1 MSDKNDTSTARDVER
16 DPLVD
21 GSHIIPPTERAQA
34 DQATTAVA
42 TSSDSPES
50 PDSPESAPSPKSAPS
65 PASAPSAETPDEDA
79 EVKEAAK
86 SEEKAATEKT
96 SAVKKSPASDE
107 KTSKE
112 TEAQKKAK
120 APEESDKTAST
131 PKPRPIPRPRPT
143 AAPAAPASS
152 SAADAEAVRLAAAWG
167 RVDDEGTVYL
177 RSADGERAVGQYA
190 AGGSNDDALAFY
202 AERYVALAGQVSLLE
217 SRVEN
222 ISPEEAGQ
230 SLKALEKQ
238 LKEPAVVGDVE
249 ALRTRV
255 ASLKER
261 VAQRR
266 EEIQAA
272 RQAAKAEALEARTKL
287 VERAEAIAAKN
298 PSKIHWRNSREELS
312 KIFDDWQEAQ
322 RSGPRIDRP
331 TEEELWHRFSRARS
345 QFDRM
350 RRQHFTQLEA
360 HRAEVIETKTKLVEQ
375 AEKLQD
381 STEWNQGAAQFRSL
395 MDQWRK
401 AGRASR
407 KDDDKLW
414 ERFHAAQQK
423 FFDARSTHFAQRDEE
438 QEANLE
444 AKLKLVAKAEEILP
458 VTDIEG
464 ARATLRSIQDRWE
477 EIGMVPRS
485 AISRTEGRL
494 REIEDALRKAEA
506 DRWKA
511 TDPQKKQRS
520 DGMAAQLEK
529 LIAELDEEIAA
540 AEAAG
545 DKDKLASLKENRE
558 ARQAWLDQVNQDL

>member
-1 MSDKNDTSTARDVER
+1 MSDKNDTSTARNTEHE
-16 DPLVD
+16 LID
-21 GSHIIPPTERAQA
+21 GSQIIPPTEGAQVEQ
-34 DQATTAVA
+34 DTPATAP
-42 TSSDSPES
+42 TSGSADSPKSADSAPSAPSADS
-50 PDSPESAPSPKSAPS
+50 PDSPVS
-65 PASAPSAETPDEDA
+65 PASAPSADTPDE
-79 EVKEAAK
+79 AATQNSETYDKGK
-86 SEEKAATEKT
+86 SEEKAEETLAE
-96 SAVKKSPASDE
+96 KKSSTSD
-107 KTSKE
+107 TKE
-112 TEAQKKAK
+112 TAT
-120 APEESDKTAST
+120 S
-131 PKPRPIPRPRPT
+131 PKPRPIPRPRPSV
-143 AAPAAPASS
+143 APAAPTTS

-202 AERYVALAGQVSLLE
+202 AERYVALASQVSLLE

-238 LKEPAVVGDVE
+238 LKEPAVVGDVD

-261 VAQRR
+261 IAQRR

-272 RQAAKAEALEARTKL
+272 RQAAKAKALEERTKL

-298 PSKIHWRNSREELS
+298 PAKIHWRNSREELS

-360 HRAEVIETKTKLVEQ
+360 HRSEVVGTKTKLVEQ
-375 AEKLQD
+375 AEQLKD
-381 STEWNQGAAQFRSL
+381 STDWNKGAAQFRAL

-414 ERFHAAQQK
+414 ERFHSAQQA
-423 FFDARSTHFAQRDEE
+423 FFDARSAHFAQRDEE

-444 AKLKLVAKAEEILP
+444 AKLKLVAQAEEILP
-458 VTDIEG
+458 VEDLEA
-464 ARATLRSIQDRWE
+464 ARNALRSIQDRWE
-477 EIGMVPRS
+477 EIGMVPRN

-494 REIEDALRKAEA
+494 REIEDAVRKAEA

-529 LIAELDEEIAA
+529 LIADLDEEIAA

-545 DKDKLASLKENRE
+545 DKGKVASLKENRE
-558 ARQAWLDQVNQDL
+558 ARQAWLDQVTQDL

>member
-1 MSDKNDTSTARDVER
+1 MSDKNDTSKARDVER
-16 DPLVD
+16 GPLVD
-21 GSHIIPPTERAQA
+21 GSHIIPPTDRAQV
-34 DQATTAVA
+34 DKATPEATPTVA
-42 TSSDSPES
+42 TSADSPE
-50 PDSPESAPSPKSAPS
+50 SAPS
-65 PASAPSAETPDEDA
+65 PASAPSPKSPPSPESAPSADTPDE
-79 EVKEAAK
+79 AAK
-86 SEEKAATEKT
+86 ADKTGASEKEVVAEKT
-96 SAVKKSPASDE
+96 SAVKKSPASDKDKAE
-107 KTSKE
+107 KAEAPKE
-112 TEAQKKAK
+112 KA
-120 APEESDKTAST
+120 AAA
-131 PKPRPIPRPRPT
+131 PKPRPIPRPRPV
-143 AAPAAPASS
+143 AAPAAPAAS

-249 ALRTRV
+249 ALRGRV
-255 ASLKER
+255 AALKER
-261 VAQRR
+261 IAERR

-287 VERAEAIAAKN
+287 VERAEAIAAKA
-298 PSKIHWRNSREELS
+298 PAKIHWRNSREELTQ
-312 KIFDDWQEAQ
+312 IFDAWQEAQ

-414 ERFHAAQQK
+414 ERFHTAQQK
-423 FFDARSTHFAQRDEE
+423 FFDARSAHFAQRDEE
-438 QEANLE
+438 QEGNLE
-444 AKLKLVAKAEEILP
+444 AKLKLVAEAEEILP
-458 VTDIEG
+458 VTDIES
-464 ARATLRSIQDRWE
+464 ARAALRSIQDRWE

>member
-1 MSDKNDTSTARDVER
+1 MT
-16 DPLVD
+16 
-21 GSHIIPPTERAQA
+21 Q
-34 DQATTAVA
+34 
-42 TSSDSPES
+42 
-50 PDSPESAPSPKSAPS
+50 
-65 PASAPSAETPDEDA
+65 
-79 EVKEAAK
+79 
-86 SEEKAATEKT
+86 
-96 SAVKKSPASDE
+96 
-107 KTSKE
+107 
-112 TEAQKKAK
+112 
-120 APEESDKTAST
+120 
-131 PKPRPIPRPRPT
+131 
-143 AAPAAPASS
+143 
-152 SAADAEAVRLAAAWG
+152 
-167 RVDDEGTVYL
+167 
-177 RSADGERAVGQYA
+177 
-190 AGGSNDDALAFY
+190 
-202 AERYVALAGQVSLLE
+202 
-217 SRVEN
+217 
-222 ISPEEAGQ
+222 
-230 SLKALEKQ
+230 
-238 LKEPAVVGDVE
+238 
-249 ALRTRV
+249 
-255 ASLKER
+255 
-261 VAQRR
+261 
-266 EEIQAA
+266 
-272 RQAAKAEALEARTKL
+272 
-287 VERAEAIAAKN
+287 
-298 PSKIHWRNSREELS
+298 
-312 KIFDDWQEAQ
+312 IFDAWQEAQ

-414 ERFHAAQQK
+414 NRFHTAQQK
-423 FFDARSTHFAQRDEE
+423 FFDARSAHFAQRDEE

-444 AKLKLVAKAEEILP
+444 AKLKLVAEAEEILP
-458 VTDIEG
+458 VTDIES
-464 ARATLRSIQDRWE
+464 ARTALRSIQDRWE

-529 LIAELDEEIAA
+529 LIAELDEEIVA

-545 DKDKLASLKENRE
+545 DKDKVASLKENRE
-558 ARQAWLDQVNQDL
+558 ARQAWLDQVTQDL